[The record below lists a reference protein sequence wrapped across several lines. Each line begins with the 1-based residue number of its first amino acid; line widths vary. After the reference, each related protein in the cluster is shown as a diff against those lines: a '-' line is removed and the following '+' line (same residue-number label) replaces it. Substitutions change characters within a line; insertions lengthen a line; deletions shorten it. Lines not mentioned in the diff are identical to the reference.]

1 MPVWINEFH
10 YDNVGTDLG
19 ERIEIVATVGT
30 DVSGYSIVRYNGN
43 TPGAAVPY
51 TTPAATNS
59 VNLSAITPT
68 TVGGFSYYV
77 IIFPSNGL
85 QNGPNDGFALVN
97 GSTVVQLLSYA
108 GVFTAAAGVPG
119 GVAAGQ
125 TSTDVGQTQSNTT
138 TPVGDSLQLTGTG
151 DEYSDFI
158 WSPTGASTF
167 GGPNTGQTLVG
178 GGGGETQTVVFNPI
192 SVTHNEGN
200 SGTTAYSFIVTR
212 TGGTTGQL
220 DFSGTIAAGG
230 TNNADY
236 VGGTAP
242 TVFSGSIL
250 AGQTSATV
258 TVNIQG
264 DYTIEPSEAFTLTLT
279 SVSNTD
285 GSVTASIG
293 TDLTATGNVTNDDS
307 NGAISVADTS
317 LAEGNAG
324 TTPGSFT
331 LTRAGGA
338 SGTVSVDYVI
348 TLPGGVGGAD
358 GSDVSGP
365 LTGTVTFLEGET
377 TASIP
382 FTVNGDVTNEP
393 NETFT
398 VALSNAQ
405 GGATISDGN
414 AIATITNDD
423 APPVISIGDA
433 SRVEGDNGVVYL
445 VFTVSLSKPS
455 IDPVTVDFETSD
467 GTALEDSDYL
477 GLSGQVSFAPGDT
490 SETISVP
497 VIGDDVFETNETLTV
512 TLSNPSGATIG
523 DGTATGTITNDDG
536 ARLLFARRRL
546 LQPELDQHR
555 PDHRRRQLERRPL
568 HHRLSRR
575 HRPRRLLHQ
584 CRSAHAD
591 RRRSRRRSTSSP
603 IRAAPASPMAASP
616 SSRLTNPT
624 DRPPGLGHRRRA
636 EPRPLHGCDRPQR
649 HPRPGHSARHRR
661 QRATT
666 PRNRSTS
673 STGPA
678 RAAPGPTLP
687 GGYFSDVTTGGSAT
701 QVTAA
706 RRHPARPAPNN
717 AATLEIRIMTTNA
730 ARQ

>member
-108 GVFTAAAGVPG
+108 GVFTAAAGAPG

-151 DEYSDFI
+151 DEYSDFT

-192 SVTHNEGN
+192 SVTHDEGN

-258 TVNIQG
+258 TVNVQG
-264 DYTIEPSEAFTLTLT
+264 DYTIEPTRAFTLTLT
-279 SVSNTD
+279 RSSNTD

-293 TDLTATGNVTNDDS
+293 TDLTRD
-307 NGAISVADTS
+307 
-317 LAEGNAG
+317 
-324 TTPGSFT
+324 
-331 LTRAGGA
+331 RQ
-338 SGTVSVDYVI
+338 YH
-348 TLPGGVGGAD
+348 
-358 GSDVSGP
+358 
-365 LTGTVTFLEGET
+365 
-377 TASIP
+377 
-382 FTVNGDVTNEP
+382 
-393 NETFT
+393 
-398 VALSNAQ
+398 Q
-405 GGATISDGN
+405 
-414 AIATITNDD
+414 
-423 APPVISIGDA
+423 
-433 SRVEGDNGVVYL
+433 
-445 VFTVSLSKPS
+445 
-455 IDPVTVDFETSD
+455 
-467 GTALEDSDYL
+467 
-477 GLSGQVSFAPGDT
+477 
-490 SETISVP
+490 
-497 VIGDDVFETNETLTV
+497 
-512 TLSNPSGATIG
+512 
-523 DGTATGTITNDDG
+523 
-536 ARLLFARRRL
+536 RRF
-546 LQPELDQHR
+546 HR
-555 PDHRRRQLERRPL
+555 HDKRRRRQPCRGQCR
-568 HHRLSRR
+568 HH
-575 HRPRRLLHQ
+575 RRLLH
-584 CRSAHAD
+584 RHPH
-591 RRRSRRRSTSSP
+591 RRRERHGQRRLCDHPAGRSRRRRRLRRQ
-603 IRAAPASPMAASP
+603 RAADRHRHLPRGRDHAPRSRSP
-616 SSRLTNPT
+616 STATSPTSPTRPSPSRFPM
-624 DRPPGLGHRRRA
+624 RRA
-636 EPRPLHGCDRPQR
+636 EPRSATATPSPRSPTTMPRRSFRSAMQAVSKAITESSIWSSPSPSPSLRSTRSPSISRRPTAPPSR
-649 HPRPGHSARHRR
+649 TATISASPARSASL
-661 QRATT
+661 RAT
-666 PRNRSTS
+666 RARRSAS
-673 STGPA
+673 PS
-678 RAAPGPTLP
+678 
-687 GGYFSDVTTGGSAT
+687 SAT
-701 QVTAA
+701 TCSRPT
-706 RRHPARPAPNN
+706 RR
-717 AATLEIRIMTTNA
+717 
-730 ARQ
+730 